1 VSIPGI
7 AANGSFVSSTKYSG
21 GVSAVAGPAEA
32 AVTAAISTV
41 KTRSNRATRLTTA
54 LPSSTTRRS

>member
-7 AANGSFVSSTKYSG
+7 AANGSFVSSTKYCG
-21 GVSAVAGPAEA
+21 GASAVAGPAEA
-32 AVTAAISTV
+32 AVTAAINTV
-41 KTRSNRATRLTTA
+41 RIESDRATRLTTA